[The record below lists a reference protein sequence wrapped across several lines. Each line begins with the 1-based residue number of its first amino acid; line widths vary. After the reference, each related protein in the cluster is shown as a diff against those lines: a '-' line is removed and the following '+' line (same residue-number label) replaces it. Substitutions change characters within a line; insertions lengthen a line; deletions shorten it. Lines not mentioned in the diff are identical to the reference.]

1 MAYCIAR
8 EVSRES
14 VRAYREEGFRDLRG
28 NRWLRSRQSC
38 SSLCYAAITIGLSI
52 SLQPSFSDTVVFIVY
67 HIREKMYA
75 LFSFYKQV

>member
-1 MAYCIAR
+1 MVYFK
-8 EVSRES
+8 RES
-14 VRAYREEGFRDLRG
+14 KGYVRPCSIITGLWY
-28 NRWLRSRQSC
+28 SC